1 MITNNQRALRMAH
14 ILYNKKLVS
23 PNGYPA
29 PVLNQWGDIL
39 RYGWYFVRFRKW
51 LANGIIHFSYFKD
64 DGSIREARG
73 TLSVHVIP
81 RDDAPKGTSTAK
93 PNFEVI
99 NYYDIDKKDWRSFK
113 ITNFIGYVTGY
124 RLSFMDFNK
133 SRFDKQP
140 EDVQEMLK
148 EREKR
153 TKKE

>member
-1 MITNNQRALRMAH
+1 MITNNQCALRMAH
-14 ILYNKKLVS
+14 ILYNKK
-23 PNGYPA
+23 PYFR
-29 PVLNQWGDIL
+29 WGDIL

-81 RDDAPKGTSTAK
+81 RDEAPKGTSTAK

-113 ITNFIGYVTGY
+113 ITNFIGYVSGQMLY
-124 RLSFMDFNK
+124 RSQSGDLAAG
-133 SRFDKQP
+133 QP
-140 EDVQEMLK
+140 FG
-148 EREKR
+148 
-153 TKKE
+153 